1 MEGNSW
7 ERLIRTESNGQSA
20 IVGIESENHDSSL
33 SSDDGGIGAREERVR
48 CVLSELRHLA
58 SIRSQCETAL
68 RQLPSRSNERERM
81 RNRVLQIDSTLNLVM
96 VVVEALDDYEPGLGS
111 IFQLSYTIF
120 QLSYIDN
127 LTCERIGALL
137 GVSKRTVIRRRNHIV
152 ALVASDDDLY
162 NIIVGDAA

>member
-20 IVGIESENHDSSL
+20 IVGIESENHESSL

-111 IFQLSYTIF
+111 IFQLSY
-120 QLSYIDN
+120 IDN

-162 NIIVGDAA
+162 NIIVGVAA

>member
-68 RQLPSRSNERERM
+68 RQLPSRSNERI

-111 IFQLSYTIF
+111 IF

>member
-7 ERLIRTESNGQSA
+7 EKLIRTERNGQSA
-20 IVGIESENHDSSL
+20 IVGIEGENHDSSLSSDL

-81 RNRVLQIDSTLNLVM
+81 RNRVLHIDSTLNLVM
-96 VVVEALDDYEPGLGS
+96 VVVEALDDCEPGLGS
-111 IFQLSYTIF
+111 IF

-152 ALVASDDDLY
+152 ALIASDDDLY
-162 NIIVGDAA
+162 SIIVGDAA

>member
-7 ERLIRTESNGQSA
+7 ERLIRTERNGQSA
-20 IVGIESENHDSSL
+20 IVGIEGENHDSSLSSDL

-81 RNRVLQIDSTLNLVM
+81 RNRVLHIDSTLNLVM
-96 VVVEALDDYEPGLGS
+96 VVVEALDDCEPGLGS
-111 IFQLSYTIF
+111 IF

-152 ALVASDDDLY
+152 ALIASDDDLY
-162 NIIVGDAA
+162 SIIVGGAA

>member
-7 ERLIRTESNGQSA
+7 ERPIRTEGNGQSPS
-20 IVGIESENHDSSL
+20 VGIGNEIRGSSL
-33 SSDDGGIGAREERVR
+33 PADDGGIAVREEHVR

-81 RNRVLQIDSTLNLVM
+81 RNRVLHIDSTLNLVM
-96 VVVEALDDYEPGLGS
+96 AVVEALDVYEPGLGS
-111 IFQLSYTIF
+111 VF

-127 LTCERIGALL
+127 LTCERIGTLL
-137 GVSKRTVIRRRNHIV
+137 GVSKRTVIRRRNQIV
-152 ALVASDDDLY
+152 ALIASDDDLY
-162 NIIVGDAA
+162 SIIVGEVA

>member
-7 ERLIRTESNGQSA
+7 ERLIRTERNGQSA
-20 IVGIESENHDSSL
+20 IVGIEGENHDSSLSSDL

-68 RQLPSRSNERERM
+68 RQLPPRSNERERM
-81 RNRVLQIDSTLNLVM
+81 RNRVLHIDSTLNLVM
-96 VVVEALDDYEPGLGS
+96 VVVEALDDCEPGLGS
-111 IFQLSYTIF
+111 IF

-152 ALVASDDDLY
+152 ALIASDDDLY
-162 NIIVGDAA
+162 SIIVGDAA

>member
-1 MEGNSW
+1 MEGSSW
-7 ERLIRTESNGQSA
+7 ERLIRTERNGRSA
-20 IVGIESENHDSSL
+20 IVGIEGENH
-33 SSDDGGIGAREERVR
+33 GGIGAREERVR

-96 VVVEALDDYEPGLGS
+96 VVGEALDDCEPGLGS
-111 IFQLSYTIF
+111 ICR
-120 QLSYIDN
+120 LSYIDN

-152 ALVASDDDLY
+152 ALIASDDDLY
-162 NIIVGDAA
+162 NIIVGDAE

>member
-7 ERLIRTESNGQSA
+7 ERPIRIEGNGQSPS
-20 IVGIESENHDSSL
+20 VGIGNEIRGSSL
-33 SSDDGGIGAREERVR
+33 PADDGDIAVREEHVR

-81 RNRVLQIDSTLNLVM
+81 RNRVLHIDSTLNLVM
-96 VVVEALDDYEPGLGS
+96 AVVEALDVYEPGLGS
-111 IFQLSYTIF
+111 IF

-127 LTCERIGALL
+127 LTCERIGTLL
-137 GVSKRTVIRRRNHIV
+137 GVSKRTVIRRRNQIV
-152 ALVASDDDLY
+152 ALIASDDDLY
-162 NIIVGDAA
+162 SIIVGEVA

>member
-7 ERLIRTESNGQSA
+7 ERLIRTERNGQSA
-20 IVGIESENHDSSL
+20 IVGIEGENHDSSLSSDL

-81 RNRVLQIDSTLNLVM
+81 RNRVLHIDSTLNLVM
-96 VVVEALDDYEPGLGS
+96 VVVEALDDCEPGLGS
-111 IFQLSYTIF
+111 IF

-152 ALVASDDDLY
+152 ALIASDDDLY
-162 NIIVGDAA
+162 SIIVGDAA

>member
-7 ERLIRTESNGQSA
+7 ERLIRTERNGQSA
-20 IVGIESENHDSSL
+20 IVGTEGEKHDSSLSSDL

-81 RNRVLQIDSTLNLVM
+81 RNRVLHIDSTLNLVM
-96 VVVEALDDYEPGLGS
+96 VVVEALDDCEPGLGS
-111 IFQLSYTIF
+111 IF

-152 ALVASDDDLY
+152 ALIASDDDLY
-162 NIIVGDAA
+162 SIIVGDAA

>member
-7 ERLIRTESNGQSA
+7 ERLIRTERNGQSA
-20 IVGIESENHDSSL
+20 IVGIEGENHDSSLSSDL

-81 RNRVLQIDSTLNLVM
+81 RNRVLHIDSTLNLVM
-96 VVVEALDDYEPGLGS
+96 VVVEALDDCEPGLGS
-111 IFQLSYTIF
+111 IF

-152 ALVASDDDLY
+152 ALIASDDDLY
-162 NIIVGDAA
+162 SIIVGDEA

>member
-7 ERLIRTESNGQSA
+7 GGLIRTERNGHSA
-20 IVGIESENHDSSL
+20 IAGIEGENHGSSL
-33 SSDDGGIGAREERVR
+33 SSGDGGIGAREERVR

-68 RQLPSRSNERERM
+68 RQLSSRSNERERM
-81 RNRVLQIDSTLNLVM
+81 RNRVLHIDSTLNLVM
-96 VVVEALDDYEPGLGS
+96 VVVEALDDCEPGLGS
-111 IFQLSYTIF
+111 IF

-152 ALVASDDDLY
+152 ALIASNDDLY
-162 NIIVGDAA
+162 SIIVGDAA

>member
-7 ERLIRTESNGQSA
+7 ERLIRTERNGQSP
-20 IVGIESENHDSSL
+20 IVGIEGENHDSSLSSEL

-81 RNRVLQIDSTLNLVM
+81 RNRVLHIDSTLNLVM
-96 VVVEALDDYEPGLGS
+96 VVVEALDDCEPGLGS
-111 IFQLSYTIF
+111 IF

-152 ALVASDDDLY
+152 ALIASDDDLY
-162 NIIVGDAA
+162 SIIVGDAA

>member
-7 ERLIRTESNGQSA
+7 ERLIRTERNGRSA
-20 IVGIESENHDSSL
+20 IVGIEGENHDSSP
-33 SSDDGGIGAREERVR
+33 SADDGSIGAREERVR

-96 VVVEALDDYEPGLGS
+96 AVVEALDVYEPGLGS
-111 IFQLSYTIF
+111 IFQLSY
-120 QLSYIDN
+120 IDN
-127 LTCERIGALL
+127 MTCEGIGTLL
-137 GVSKRTVIRRRNHIV
+137 GVSKRTVIRRRNQIV
-152 ALVASDDDLY
+152 ALIASDDHLY
-162 NIIVGDAA
+162 SIIVGEVA

>member
-58 SIRSQCETAL
+58 SIRSRA
-68 RQLPSRSNERERM
+68 RQRSGSCRPDRM
-81 RNRVLQIDSTLNLVM
+81 R
-96 VVVEALDDYEPGLGS
+96 GS
-111 IFQLSYTIF
+111 
-120 QLSYIDN
+120 
-127 LTCERIGALL
+127 G
-137 GVSKRTVIRRRNHIV
+137 
-152 ALVASDDDLY
+152 
-162 NIIVGDAA
+162 

>member
-7 ERLIRTESNGQSA
+7 ERLISTEQNGQSA
-20 IVGIESENHDSSL
+20 SVGIGIEIRGSSL
-33 SSDDGGIGAREERVR
+33 SEDDDGIAVREERVR

-81 RNRVLQIDSTLNLVM
+81 RNRVLHIDSTLNLVM
-96 VVVEALDDYEPGLGS
+96 AVVEALDVYDPGLGS
-111 IFQLSYTIF
+111 IF

-127 LTCERIGALL
+127 LTCERIGTLL
-137 GVSKRTVIRRRNHIV
+137 GVSKRTIIRRRNQIV
-152 ALVASDDDLY
+152 ALIASDDDLY
-162 NIIVGDAA
+162 RIIVGEVA

>member
-7 ERLIRTESNGQSA
+7 ERLIRTERNGQSA
-20 IVGIESENHDSSL
+20 IVGIEGENHDSSLSSDL

-58 SIRSQCETAL
+58 SIRSQRETAL

-81 RNRVLQIDSTLNLVM
+81 RNRVLHIDSTLNLVM
-96 VVVEALDDYEPGLGS
+96 VVVEALDDCEPGLGS
-111 IFQLSYTIF
+111 IF

-152 ALVASDDDLY
+152 ALIASDDDLY
-162 NIIVGDAA
+162 SIIVGDAA

>member
-7 ERLIRTESNGQSA
+7 ERLIRTERNGQSA
-20 IVGIESENHDSSL
+20 IVGIEGENHDSSLSSDL

-81 RNRVLQIDSTLNLVM
+81 RNRVLHIDSTLNLVM
-96 VVVEALDDYEPGLGS
+96 VVVEALDDCEPGLGS
-111 IFQLSYTIF
+111 IF

-137 GVSKRTVIRRRNHIV
+137 GVSKRTVIRRRNQIV
-152 ALVASDDDLY
+152 ALIASDDDLY
-162 NIIVGDAA
+162 SIIVGDAA

>member
-1 MEGNSW
+1 MEENSW
-7 ERLIRTESNGQSA
+7 EGLIRSERNGQSA
-20 IVGIESENHDSSL
+20 IAGIEGENHGSSP
-33 SSDDGGIGAREERVR
+33 SSDDGGVGAREERVR

-81 RNRVLQIDSTLNLVM
+81 RNRVLHIDSTLNLVM

-111 IFQLSYTIF
+111 IFQLSY
-120 QLSYIDN
+120 IDN

-137 GVSKRTVIRRRNHIV
+137 GVSKRTVIRKRNHIV
-152 ALVASDDDLY
+152 TLIASNDDLY
-162 NIIVGDAA
+162 GIIVGDAA

>member
-7 ERLIRTESNGQSA
+7 ERLIRTERNGQSA
-20 IVGIESENHDSSL
+20 IVGIEGENHDSSLSSDL

-111 IFQLSYTIF
+111 IFQLSY
-120 QLSYIDN
+120 IDN

>member
-7 ERLIRTESNGQSA
+7 ERLIRTERNGQSA
-20 IVGIESENHDSSL
+20 FVGIEGENHDSSL

-81 RNRVLQIDSTLNLVM
+81 RTASCI
-96 VVVEALDDYEPGLGS
+96 S
-111 IFQLSYTIF
+111 I
-120 QLSYIDN
+120 
-127 LTCERIGALL
+127 R
-137 GVSKRTVIRRRNHIV
+137 H
-152 ALVASDDDLY
+152 
-162 NIIVGDAA
+162 

>member
-7 ERLIRTESNGQSA
+7 ERLISTEQNGQSA
-20 IVGIESENHDSSL
+20 SVGIGIEIRDSSL
-33 SSDDGGIGAREERVR
+33 SEDDDGIAVREKRVR
-48 CVLSELRHLA
+48 YVLSELRHLA

-81 RNRVLQIDSTLNLVM
+81 RNRVLKIDSTLNLVM

-111 IFQLSYTIF
+111 IF